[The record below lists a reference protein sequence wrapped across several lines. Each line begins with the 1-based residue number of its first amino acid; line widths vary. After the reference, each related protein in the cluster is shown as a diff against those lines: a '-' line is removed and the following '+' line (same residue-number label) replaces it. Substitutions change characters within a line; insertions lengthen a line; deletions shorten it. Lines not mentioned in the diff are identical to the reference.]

1 MKFPSQTNR
10 LETGLPEWQARFE
23 RELSLIEAALD
34 QATQPAHGCPRRL
47 SDAIRYAVLAPGKR
61 LRPLLVLL
69 AARSCGGSAE
79 SALPAAVAVEL
90 VHAYSLVHDDLPAMD
105 DDDLRRGRP
114 TVHVEFDEATAI
126 LVGDALI
133 PLAFEV
139 LATRIE
145 PASVALAC
153 CRELALA
160 AGQGRLV
167 GGQADDLC
175 GGQAVVL
182 DLPKHLESIHL
193 RKTAAMLA
201 VSLKLGG
208 LVAGANEVNCSRL
221 EEFGRELGLAFQITD
236 DLLDFHG
243 DPAKMGKRGAK
254 DERRGKLTYPALV
267 GPAESMRL
275 AEAAVDRA
283 LWHFASMN
291 AAAEPLEELARLVL
305 SRVY

>member
-1 MKFPSQTNR
+1 MNLQP
-10 LETGLPEWQARFE
+10 ETSRISSKLPDWQVLFAG
-23 RELSLIEAALD
+23 ELPAIEAALD
-34 QATQPAHGCPRRL
+34 RATRPPTGCPQRL

-61 LRPLLVLL
+61 LRPLLVLA
-69 AARSCGGSAE
+69 AARACGGSVEA
-79 SALPAAVAVEL
+79 ALPAAVAVEL
-90 VHAYSLVHDDLPAMD
+90 IHAYSLVHDDLPAMD

-114 TVHVEFDEATAI
+114 TVHIEFDEATAI

-139 LATRIE
+139 LSTQVE

-175 GGQAVVL
+175 GEQAGITDSL
-182 DLPKHLESIHL
+182 NHLESIHL

-208 LVAGANEVNCSRL
+208 LVAGADGATGQHL
-221 EEFGRELGLAFQITD
+221 EQFGRELGLAFQITD

-254 DERRGKLTYPALV
+254 DHQRGKLTYPVLI
-267 GPAESMRL
+267 GPAESRRL
-275 AEAAVDRA
+275 AEEAVQRA
-283 LWHFASMN
+283 IHHLAPLGQ
-291 AAAEPLEELARLVL
+291 AAEPLVELARLVL
-305 SRVY
+305 SRIH